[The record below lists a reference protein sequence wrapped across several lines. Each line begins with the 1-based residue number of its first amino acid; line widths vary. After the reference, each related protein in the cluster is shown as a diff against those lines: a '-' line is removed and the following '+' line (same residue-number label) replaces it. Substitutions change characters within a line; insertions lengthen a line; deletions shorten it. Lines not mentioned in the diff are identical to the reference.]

1 MGTTMPCSI
10 SWSTGRGGRDFLN
23 RSDEGRPD
31 LPRAGEGGL
40 VGGLFANPARE
51 PSDDQAAYL
60 ARSLARGIPARRK
73 IES

>member
-1 MGTTMPCSI
+1 MDPFDGHNDAVQHLMEY
-10 SWSTGRGGRDFLN
+10 RQGGRDFLN

-31 LPRAGEGGL
+31 LPRAREGGL

-51 PSDDQAAYL
+51 PSDDQAGHL
-60 ARSLARGIPARRK
+60 ARSLTARRK